1 MNKFDL
7 TIIQTIIIVNSK
19 CQPLMKK
26 RTITIIAG
34 VFIALVI
41 FFITKVNKSS
51 AAETEVLTAVKVGLF
66 RSEVTASGELYAK
79 NSVNI
84 LGPDGMRQANIWETT
99 ISHIIDEG
107 TVVAKGDY
115 VARLD
120 QSELGQ
126 RIQQANSDYTISS
139 SKLKES
145 KLDTAMTLR
154 KARDEMENMLFE
166 IDKQKLVLDNSQY
179 EPPATIQEKKMELDR
194 AQKRYNQAQENY
206 KLQLEKAKASVEASE
221 AEMLED
227 RRRVEFLQE
236 ISNQFVIT
244 APEAGMLIYR
254 RDWRGTKIAQG
265 GRVASFDPIV
275 ATLPDLTNMISKT
288 YINEVDINTVSS
300 GQLVEIGLD
309 AFPDKRLTGK
319 VTSVA
324 NMGQQRPNS
333 DSKVFEVVVEINESD
348 TTLRPGMSTSNKI
361 VAQVVEEAMFIPV
374 EAVHSQGDSI
384 TYVLVKD
391 GLGIIKQEVELGISY
406 SDQVII
412 KSGLSEGQNVYLSD
426 PSGAE
431 DKVLSRISKQQSIA
445 QNR

>member
-1 MNKFDL
+1 
-7 TIIQTIIIVNSK
+7 
-19 CQPLMKK
+19 MKNRK
-26 RTITIIAG
+26 VMVITG
-34 VFIALVI
+34 VFVALII
-41 FFITKVNKSS
+41 FFITKVNKGSS
-51 AAETEVLTAVKVGLF
+51 MESEVLTQVKVGLF

-126 RIQQANSDYTISS
+126 KIQQASSDFTISS
-139 SKLKES
+139 SQYKEA
-145 KLDTAMTLR
+145 KLDTAMELR
-154 KARDEMENMLFE
+154 KAREEMDNMLFE
-166 IDKQKLVLDNSQY
+166 MEKQKLVLENSQY
-179 EPPATIQEKKMELDR
+179 EPPATIKEKTMELER
-194 AQKRYNQAQENY
+194 AQKRYDQAKENY
-206 KLQLEKAKASVEASE
+206 KLQLEKAKAKVAASE

-227 RRRVEFLQE
+227 KRRLDFLQE

-254 RDWRGTKIAQG
+254 RDWRGNKIAQG
-265 GRVASFDPIV
+265 GRVASYDPIV
-275 ATLPDLTNMISKT
+275 ATLPDLTSMISKT
-288 YINEVDINTVSS
+288 YINEVDINTVSA
-300 GQLVEIGLD
+300 GQFVEIGLD
-309 AFPDKRLTGK
+309 AFPEKKLTGV

-361 VAQVVEEAMFIPV
+361 IAKVVEQAMFVPV
-374 EAVHSQGDSI
+374 EAIHSQGDSI
-384 TYVLVKD
+384 TYVLLKD
-391 GLGIIKQEVELGISY
+391 GLSIVKQEVELGISN

-412 KSGLSEGQNVYLSD
+412 KSGLTEGQSVYLSD
-426 PSGAE
+426 PSGIN
-431 DKVLSRISKQQSIA
+431 DFSLKRLNNSQSIA
-445 QNR
+445 QNNK